1 MSRGVPKISGGGGDG
16 GDIDFS
22 SYKDPLTGRQGRL
35 LNASSFASSSSDG
48 SSSSSPSYQPHSSP
62 LPPPPPPLHPA
73 SYRPVSST
81 AMGGGAGNDTPCQLF
96 IGSRAGIKGRSRGKI
111 WSSRPRPNADGTL
124 LWVRNGSSGG
134 WRGTGTGGAGGG
146 GKATS
151 GASSFS
157 GEASFK
163 VVAWEEEAQAF
174 ATADERGQIHLFHV
188 IKNNYILV
196 KGPGYQVSSM
206 AFVPSSSPLAPL

>member
-1 MSRGVPKISGGGGDG
+1 MCNNTHTHRHIDIHKHRTPCNKSIHAAFCLLCRLVVLPLLSTIATAHVKGNTRTYSSFLLSLNSLFNNTVAMSRGVPKISGGGGDG

-96 IGSRAGIKGRSRGKI
+96 IGSRAGIKG
-111 WSSRPRPNADGTL
+111 
-124 LWVRNGSSGG
+124 
-134 WRGTGTGGAGGG
+134 
-146 GKATS
+146 
-151 GASSFS
+151 
-157 GEASFK
+157 
-163 VVAWEEEAQAF
+163 
-174 ATADERGQIHLFHV
+174 
-188 IKNNYILV
+188 
-196 KGPGYQVSSM
+196 
-206 AFVPSSSPLAPL
+206 